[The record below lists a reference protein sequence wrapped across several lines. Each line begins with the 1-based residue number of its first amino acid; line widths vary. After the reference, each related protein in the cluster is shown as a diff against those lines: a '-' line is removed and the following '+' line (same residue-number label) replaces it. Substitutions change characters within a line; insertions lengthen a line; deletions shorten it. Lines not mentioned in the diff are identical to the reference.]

1 MPNRLLSVIPSE
13 ESPRDLG
20 TIRLEREDGT
30 RREVIKVIGVGGGG
44 NNALNHIIRSG
55 VTGVEYVAANTDLGA
70 LDQSSSDRRVV
81 LGARLTRGLGAGARP
96 EVGRDAALES
106 REELRN
112 ALKGADMVYLTAGM
126 GGGTGTGALPV
137 IAQMAKEM
145 GILSVAVV
153 TRPFGF
159 EGKKRCRQAQE
170 GIDQLQESV
179 DALIVVPNDKLLEM
193 ADRAMPLQE
202 SFRLADDVLR
212 QAVQGVTD
220 LVVRPGLVNVDFA
233 DLRTVMANA
242 GPAVM
247 GIGTGKGE
255 NRAKE
260 AVQRALESPLMET
273 PMRRAKGVLL
283 NVTGGLDLGIHEVYE
298 AAELLR
304 EHLDDDANFVWG
316 YVPDPSME
324 GTVQMVVIGTG
335 FEVGPSAV
343 RDRAPSGRLQTAPTR
358 YASSRVQER
367 AEGETEPVRLESE
380 EDGLFHRTPTTG
392 LDTPSVWRR
401 RD

>member
-1 MPNRLLSVIPSE
+1 MPNHLLSVIPGDE
-13 ESPRDLG
+13 RVQDQG
-20 TIRLEREDGT
+20 TIRLERDEC

-55 VTGVEYVAANTDLGA
+55 VQGVDYIAANTDLGS
-70 LDQSSSDRRVV
+70 LDQSSSDWKVV
-81 LGARLTRGLGAGARP
+81 LGAKLTRGLGAGACP

-106 REELRN
+106 REEIRQ
-112 ALKGADMVYLTAGM
+112 ALKGSDMVYLTAGM

-170 GIDQLQESV
+170 GIDQLRESV

-193 ADRAMPLQE
+193 ADRNMPLQD

-233 DLRTVMANA
+233 DLRTVMSNA
-242 GPAVM
+242 GAAVM
-247 GIGTGKGE
+247 GIGVGKGE

-260 AVQRALESPLMET
+260 AVQKALESPLMET

-283 NVTGGLDLGIHEVYE
+283 NVTGGMDLGIHEVYE

-304 EHLDDDANFVWG
+304 EHLDEDANFVWG
-316 YVPDPSME
+316 YVPDAAME
-324 GTVQMVVIGTG
+324 GSVQMVVIATG
-335 FEVGPSAV
+335 FEPGVSLPRREKATPGLHLQAAAARGPK
-343 RDRAPSGRLQTAPTR
+343 APERPEAEAPR
-358 YASSRVQER
+358 
-367 AEGETEPVRLESE
+367 EGAE
-380 EDGLFHRTPTTG
+380 EDGLFLQTPTTG

-401 RD
+401 RE